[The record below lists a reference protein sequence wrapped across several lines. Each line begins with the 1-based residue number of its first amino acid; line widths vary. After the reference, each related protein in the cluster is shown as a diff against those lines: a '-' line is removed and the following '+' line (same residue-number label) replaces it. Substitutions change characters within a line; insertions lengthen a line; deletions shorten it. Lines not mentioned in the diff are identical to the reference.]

1 MTTSSD
7 NKINDNKWDR
17 WIENGIA
24 SDYINYHDFDEF
36 QNIKRIGTGG
46 FGEVYRA
53 NWESSNTVV
62 ALKSLKND
70 DCCMKEIANEITMM
84 HKVNFHM
91 NIVQF
96 YGITKR
102 KNNNRDSV
110 DSDYLFVLE
119 YADSGT
125 LRDYLENNF
134 NKLNWNDK
142 LQFAIQIADAVSCI
156 HRKNIVHRDLHS
168 KNILV
173 HKNIIKLADF
183 GLSRRAEVSTS
194 TNNIMGVLPY
204 IDPHHFKN
212 QTKND
217 NKNLPSKKSDV
228 YSVGV
233 LLWEISS
240 GQKPFGSN
248 DASFLLYDIINGKRE
263 TPISDTP
270 VDYVNIYT
278 SCWQDNPD
286 DRPDMRKVLSELM
299 LVNINEKLVKTW
311 ENTTASDNYSS
322 NDYTSIK
329 SLLHNSLSCLLQLG
343 NEGITTKTTDVQSRS
358 SKNELLRS
366 FLKDHKE
373 SLKL

>member
-84 HKVNFHM
+84 HKVNFHT

-119 YADSGT
+119 YADS
-125 LRDYLENNF
+125 
-134 NKLNWNDK
+134 
-142 LQFAIQIADAVSCI
+142 ADAVSCI

-194 TNNIMGVLPY
+194 TNNIMGV
-204 IDPHHFKN
+204 
-212 QTKND
+212 
-217 NKNLPSKKSDV
+217 
-228 YSVGV
+228 
-233 LLWEISS
+233 
-240 GQKPFGSN
+240 
-248 DASFLLYDIINGKRE
+248 E
-263 TPISDTP
+263 TPISGTP

-278 SCWQDNPD
+278 SCWQYNPD

>member
-36 QNIKRIGTGG
+36 QNIKRISTGG
-46 FGEVYRA
+46 FEVYRA

-84 HKVNFHM
+84 HKVNFHT

-119 YADSGT
+119 YADS
-125 LRDYLENNF
+125 
-134 NKLNWNDK
+134 
-142 LQFAIQIADAVSCI
+142 ADAVSCI

-248 DASFLLYDIINGKRE
+248 DASFLLFDIINGKRE

-311 ENTTASDNYSS
+311 ENTTASDNNSS

>member
-1 MTTSSD
+1 MELLAYFVNENTLMEAVENSLKNGLEGDVSEDSLKKRELKKDNVSPEEVVEIINQQREESKILYKRNDFSTTQNDSGSRLDEKIEKFEKIYEKVGNKMKWEVHKRLKDENRDKELKSESD
-7 NKINDNKWDR
+7 KR
-17 WIENGIA
+17 
-24 SDYINYHDFDEF
+24 F
-36 QNIKRIGTGG
+36 QNSPKNKAYDRKYKWSKNHAIVQVMQHATGG
-46 FGEVYRA
+46 FEVYRA

-84 HKVNFHM
+84 HKVNFHT

-119 YADSGT
+119 YADS
-125 LRDYLENNF
+125 
-134 NKLNWNDK
+134 
-142 LQFAIQIADAVSCI
+142 ADAVSCI

-183 GLSRRAEVSTS
+183 GLS
-194 TNNIMGVLPY
+194 L
-204 IDPHHFKN
+204 
-212 QTKND
+212 
-217 NKNLPSKKSDV
+217 
-228 YSVGV
+228 
-233 LLWEISS
+233 
-240 GQKPFGSN
+240 
-248 DASFLLYDIINGKRE
+248 
-263 TPISDTP
+263 
-270 VDYVNIYT
+270 DYVNIYT

-311 ENTTASDNYSS
+311 ENTTASDNNSS

>member
-1 MTTSSD
+1 MTTNSD
-7 NKINDNKWDR
+7 NKINDNKWNR
-17 WIENGIA
+17 WIEDGIA

-36 QNIKRIGTGG
+36 QNIKSIGTGG

-70 DCCMKEIANEITMM
+70 DCCMKEIANETTMM
-84 HKVNFHM
+84 HKVNIHT
-91 NIVQF
+91 NIIRF

-102 KNNNRDSV
+102 KNNNRDNV

-119 YADSGT
+119 YADS
-125 LRDYLENNF
+125 
-134 NKLNWNDK
+134 
-142 LQFAIQIADAVSCI
+142 ADAVSCI

-204 IDPHHFKN
+204 IDPHLFKN
-212 QTKND
+212 KTKND
-217 NKNLPSKKSDV
+217 NKNHPSKKSDV

-240 GQKPFGSN
+240 GQKPFGSH
-248 DASFLLYDIINGKRE
+248 DASFLLFEIINGKRE
-263 TPISDTP
+263 TPISGTP
-270 VDYVNIYT
+270 IDYVNIYT
-278 SCWQDNPD
+278 SCWRDNPD

-299 LVNINEKLVKTW
+299 LININEKLKTW
-311 ENTTASDNYSS
+311 ENTTS
-322 NDYTSIK
+322 DYTSIK

-373 SLKL
+373 SLNYKSLIEE